1 MKRMILTLV
10 ATAML
15 LGSGL
20 FTANTAEAR
29 YGYRGGYYRAPARG
43 YYRPYYGYRYAR
55 PYDYGYGYP
64 GYYNRGAYI
73 GGPRAGVYYR
83 Y

>member
-1 MKRMILTLV
+1 MKRIILTLV

-20 FTANTAEAR
+20 FTTNTAEAR
-29 YGYRGGYYRAPARG
+29 YGYRAGYYRAPVRA
-43 YYRPYYGYRYAR
+43 YYRPYYGYRR
-55 PYDYGYGYP
+55 PYYYGNS
-64 GYYNRGAYI
+64 GYYYGRGAYI